1 MNIRNILKA
10 YSLLRSLTDDE
21 SALLATLR
29 SLNDT
34 ERELLVE
41 SLSPSVKSTKKAG
54 KKAGK
59 GASKSARA
67 SSLQQQIQATTNKPH
82 LGDGPI
88 CQVCS
93 HTEDYEDHQQP
104 SPHYHEFQ
112 PPQQKAASGD

>member
-1 MNIRNILKA
+1 MNIRNVLKT

-21 SALLATLR
+21 SALLTTLR
-29 SLNDT
+29 SMNDT

-41 SLSPSVKSTKKAG
+41 SLAPSKGTKKAS
-54 KKAGK
+54 KKAVK